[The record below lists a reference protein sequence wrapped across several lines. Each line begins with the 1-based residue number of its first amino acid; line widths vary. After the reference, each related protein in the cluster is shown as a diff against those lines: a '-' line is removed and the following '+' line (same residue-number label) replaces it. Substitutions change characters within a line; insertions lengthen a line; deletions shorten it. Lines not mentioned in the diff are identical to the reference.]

1 MVNQTTKVA
10 ITFPKRLVQQAAQYS
25 VKEYGIKFPELVRH
39 LLVEFIK
46 EHNKTVILSEES
58 IREVGTAFEDFKRGD
73 YMVVDPRNE
82 RALNQALRIE

>member
-1 MVNQTTKVA
+1 
-10 ITFPKRLVQQAAQYS
+10 
-25 VKEYGIKFPELVRH
+25 